1 MLSTIVI
8 ILMVLFIPRLMVL
21 LSDRFKF
28 CNLLGPVFLCYIT
41 GFAASFLFKDTS
53 IATTVAEVCV
63 PIAIP
68 LILFSADLAS
78 LRRLARPAITSF
90 VVLIVAVGLVCAAA
104 MLIFGSVVADADKI
118 NGMLMGVYVG
128 GTPNLIAIGLALG
141 VSEDIYMLTNTCDM
155 IVGGIYF
162 LLILTVMP
170 RLFRAFLPKFDSG
183 KNAAK
188 DESLEGTLG
197 AKFIA
202 KKVPFSFK
210 MLLERLP
217 IFLLAIASV
226 GVSLGASYIITG
238 SFTNMMVVMLGVTT
252 CGVALSFVKKVR
264 AIPGSYVAGQ
274 YFIYMFSVAIGLTFD
289 LAMVD
294 MSSLMLLLMVV
305 FVQFGSVLLHMLLV
319 KPFKIDA
326 DTALITSTAGIYGP
340 AFIPP
345 VANAMKNKEIILTG
359 LVCGIL
365 GIALGNYLG
374 IGIATL
380 FKLIF

>member
-1 MLSTIVI
+1 MLTDIIIV
-8 ILMVLFIPRLMVL
+8 LLVLLIPRVTVL
-21 LSDRFKF
+21 LNDRFKF
-28 CNLLGPVFLCYIT
+28 FNMLGPVFLCYIT
-41 GFAASFLFKDTS
+41 GFAASFLLKDTS
-53 IATTVAEVCV
+53 MASTLAEVCV
-63 PIAIP
+63 PVAIP
-68 LILFSADLAS
+68 LILFSADLSS
-78 LRRLARPAITSF
+78 LKKLARPAITSF
-90 VVLIVAVGLVCAAA
+90 MVLIVAVGLVCAAA
-104 MLIFGSVVADADKI
+104 QIIFKNSVADVSDI

-128 GTPNLIAIGLALG
+128 GTPNLIAVGMALG
-141 VSEDIYMLTNTCDM
+141 VSEDTIVLVNTCDM
-155 IVGGIYF
+155 IVGGVYF
-162 LLILTVMP
+162 LLILSVMP
-170 RLFRAFLPKFDSG
+170 RLFRSFLPKFDLGGSKG
-183 KNAAK
+183 S
-188 DESLEGTLG
+188 DERLEGVLG
-197 AKFIA
+197 EKFIA

-217 IFLLAIASV
+217 IFLLAVASV
-226 GVSLGASYIITG
+226 GVSLGASWLITG

-264 AIPGSYVAGQ
+264 AIPGSYTAGQ

-289 LAMVD
+289 LSMITL
-294 MSSLMLLLMVV
+294 SSLMMLLMLA
-305 FVQFGSVLLHMLLV
+305 FVQFGSVFLHMILV

-345 VANAMKNKEIILTG
+345 VANAMRNKEVILTG

-380 FKLIF
+380 FRLIG

>member
-289 LAMVD
+289 LSMVD
-294 MSSLMLLLMVV
+294 MSSLMLLLMVA

>member
-41 GFAASFLFKDTS
+41 GFTASFLFKDTS